1 MNKMLISKKLITLFL
16 LLVNVFAYSQFV
28 TTGIATSNSLYSGG
42 NIGVGFT
49 TLPVFGT
56 NKFIVTGNSL
66 FTGNTTVN
74 GTGQFANLG
83 LGVLPNTI
91 YRLNVTGNSLFTGTT
106 AFTGNTTVSGTS
118 QIANLGLG
126 VLPNTI
132 YRLNVTGNS
141 LFTGTTA
148 FTGNTTVSGTSQI
161 ANLGLGVLPNTAF
174 RLNVIGNSLFT
185 GTTQTTGNVG
195 IGIAPSAA
203 LSTKLSLA
211 SGIQGLSGLQFSNLT
226 SAFVPTSSTNKFLTV
241 DASGNVV
248 LLNTTQT
255 SGGTTITAGANITA
269 TGSPTTGYTI
279 SSPSQVLSQSGNTV
293 SLSNGGGSVTFPTST
308 DSQTLSVAGNQLSIS
323 NGNTVTLPTI
333 SNTNLYNSN
342 GTITNPIG
350 YSGRFVNLNN
360 NILQF
365 SNSNNAYFGFNI
377 NPNPS
382 KCASFNTIYNSGS
395 AADNVFILPN
405 TNKGY
410 TKIFGS
416 ITNRRVVTTSLTTG
430 VDIEKS
436 WLQSGESN
444 TLDSSK
450 SLYEKSQKFVLCD
463 DKFKP
468 LVLNPLGGFVGIGL
482 GQTVVPTAQL
492 HTKGSVKLDNLG
504 TPPPAPISILG
515 TDANNQVF
523 QFPASSLT
531 PNNVNIYTDNGDLQ
545 DYRTVNLNQK
555 ALTFLDNQANFSN
568 IFSLTSNGNTLNGYG
583 VAINKTQSTSYL
595 APNLQGGGYNR
606 NQMTSFDGVNLEV
619 TLKTE
624 GLYNRKAW
632 LQISDYETKKV
643 ENPSNSAKFDL
654 EDFGLLKPSSYLINP
669 LGGNVGIGL
678 DNGQPFGGTVTDP
691 TAVLHTLGKLR
702 FQDLPDDKKPNAILG
717 TDTDGNVF
725 EYDPSQFGGGANEN
739 IYNTNGTLQSNR
751 SVSMASKTLTFIDEG
766 NNPQSLNPFSF
777 TLNPRS
783 NDANVI
789 IKNNRVQNPNLFG
802 LGHFKISNQN
812 SGGKFP
818 NEYELTT
825 GFSTNYFW
833 TQASNKNHFSND
845 VSNLNYAINP
855 LGGKVSIGTTNI
867 NLDADCPDCNNY
879 RLFVAQGIRTE
890 KVRVDIA
897 SVKGWADYVFAKDY
911 SLMPLNDLEKF
922 IKINGHLPNI
932 PKAEEVVKEGIDLG
946 AMDAKLLEKIEELT
960 IHTIELNKKNEALE
974 KEKIKQA
981 KLIDDLAKRLEKLEK
996 NTKQ

>member
-1 MNKMLISKKLITLFL
+1 MLISKKLITLFL

-74 GTGQFANLG
+74 GTGQF
-83 LGVLPNTI
+83 
-91 YRLNVTGNSLFTGTT
+91 
-106 AFTGNTTVSGTS
+106 
-118 QIANLGLG
+118 ANLGLG

-350 YSGRFVNLNN
+350 YSGRGVNLNN
-360 NILQF
+360 NVVEFNNF
-365 SNSNNAYFGFNI
+365 SNYALFGFNI

-382 KCASFNTIYNSGS
+382 ICESFNTIYNRSRY
-395 AADNVFILPN
+395 ADDVFILPN

-410 TKIFGS
+410 TKIFGNS
-416 ITNRRVVTTSLTTG
+416 FGRSVGVTSLTTG
-430 VDIEKS
+430 VDLEKS

-444 TLDSSK
+444 SVNNPSAT
-450 SLYEKSQKFVLCD
+450 YNRSQKFDLCD

-468 LVLNPLGGFVGIGL
+468 LVLNPLGGYVGIGL

-555 ALTFLDNQANFSN
+555 SLTFLDNQANFSN
-568 IFSLTSNGNTLNGYG
+568 RLIIGSEGN
-583 VAINKTQSTSYL
+583 VSDKAINVIESSTQL
-595 APNLQGGGYNR
+595 APNLGGGGFNR
-606 NQMTSFDGVNLEV
+606 NELNFQSNFYSSKI
-619 TLKTE
+619 LKTE
-624 GLYNRKAW
+624 GVFEGKSW
-632 LQISDYETKKV
+632 IQTSG
-643 ENPSNSAKFDL
+643 ENYYRNHSVNDKNYRFDT
-654 EDFGLLKPSSYLINP
+654 FGPGSYLINP

-678 DNGQPFGGTVTDP
+678 DVNSTLGTVTDP
-691 TAVLHTLGKLR
+691 TAVLHTLGRLR
-702 FQDLPDDKKPNAILG
+702 FQNLPDGKKPNAILG

-739 IYNTNGTLQSNR
+739 IYNTDGSLTDPRTLSLNDQ
-751 SVSMASKTLTFIDEG
+751 TLTFQGNVFNQVYNNNVSINNCTNGTSGESFSTIDG
-766 NNPQSLNPFSF
+766 NGFDVGYPQFIAPDFNKGYFKLRGSAFNRGGTSGSQLNFGVGANNTWLQSSSF
-777 TLNPRS
+777 RRTH
-783 NDANVI
+783 NDVI
-789 IKNNRVQNPNLFG
+789 TIDG
-802 LGHFKISNQN
+802 
-812 SGGKFP
+812 
-818 NEYELTT
+818 LTT
-825 GFSTNYFW
+825 ECTN
-833 TQASNKNHFSND
+833 TASNMY
-845 VSNLNYAINP
+845 LNP

-911 SLMPLNDLEKF
+911 SLMPLKDLEKF

-981 KLIDDLAKRLEKLEK
+981 KLIDDLAKRLEKLEQK
-996 NTKQ
+996 DKK

>member
-126 VLPNTI
+126 VLPNT
-132 YRLNVTGNS
+132 
-141 LFTGTTA
+141 
-148 FTGNTTVSGTSQI
+148 
-161 ANLGLGVLPNTAF
+161 AF
-174 RLNVIGNSLFT
+174 RLNVTGNSLFT

-255 SGGTTITAGANITA
+255 SGGNTITAGANITA

-342 GTITNPIG
+342 GTITNSNG
-350 YSGRFVNLNN
+350 TSGRNVNLNN
-360 NILQF
+360 NFLKF
-365 SNSNNAYFGFNI
+365 SGNEPTTNTNNTITISPFGNTS
-377 NPNPS
+377 NPNS
-382 KCASFNTIYNSGS
+382 
-395 AADNVFILPN
+395 DNRSIQEIKSDKYYFPNFDGIGIN
-405 TNKGY
+405 TNKVYGRY
-410 TKIFGS
+410 ESSNGGFENRL
-416 ITNRRVVTTSLTTG
+416 TNGFYDSMA
-430 VDIEKS
+430 
-436 WLQSGESN
+436 WLQVSYKSGTFYGN
-444 TLDSSK
+444 NKAFSSIGAL
-450 SLYEKSQKFVLCD
+450 SYLI
-463 DKFKP
+463 
-468 LVLNPLGGFVGIGL
+468 NPLGGNVGIGL
-482 GQTVVPTAQL
+482 DKGNPLGTVTGPTAVL
-492 HTKGSVKLDNLG
+492 HTKGSLKLDSLG
-504 TPPPAPISILG
+504 DAPPTPDFILG

-555 ALTFLDNQANFSN
+555 SLTFLDNQSDFSN
-568 IFSLTSNGNTLNGYG
+568 RLIIGSEGN
-583 VAINKTQSTSYL
+583 VSDKAINVIESTKQL
-595 APNLQGGGYNR
+595 APNLGGGGFNR
-606 NQMTSFDGVNLEV
+606 NELNFQSNFYSSRI
-619 TLKTE
+619 LKTE
-624 GLYNRKAW
+624 GVFEGKSW
-632 LQISDYETKKV
+632 IQTSG
-643 ENPSNSAKFDL
+643 ENYYRNHSVNDKNYRFDT
-654 EDFGLLKPSSYLINP
+654 FGPGSYLINP

-678 DNGQPFGGTVTDP
+678 DVNSTLGTVTDP
-691 TAVLHTLGKLR
+691 TAVLHTLGRLR
-702 FQDLPDDKKPNAILG
+702 FQNLPDGKKPNAILG

-739 IYNTNGTLQSNR
+739 IYNTDGSLTDPRTLSLNDQ
-751 SVSMASKTLTFIDEG
+751 TLTFQGNVFNQVYNNNVSINNCTNGTSGESFSTIDG
-766 NNPQSLNPFSF
+766 NGFDVGYPQFIAPDFNKGYFKLRGSAFNRGGTSGSQLNFGVGANNTWLQSSSF
-777 TLNPRS
+777 RRTH
-783 NDANVI
+783 NDVI
-789 IKNNRVQNPNLFG
+789 TIDG
-802 LGHFKISNQN
+802 
-812 SGGKFP
+812 
-818 NEYELTT
+818 LTT
-825 GFSTNYFW
+825 ECTN
-833 TQASNKNHFSND
+833 TASNMY
-845 VSNLNYAINP
+845 LNP

-911 SLMPLNDLEKF
+911 SLMPLNDLEKY
-922 IKINGHLPNI
+922 IKTNGHLPNI